1 MRETSSGLKLPN
13 EPVMVPLGRARAQL
27 ISIWLIWSACI
38 FILVLVQ
45 SISHKYD
52 SGAPIAIALA
62 QATSQ
67 AGSGAAEEGKDHTAD
82 LWKWLL
88 PNLLPTLTMM
98 VSAFAANAFSA
109 KEEVM
114 VRRDFHRFAMSL
126 SVFYLTVLLGLILI
140 QPIANSR
147 SAADQLRSLQ
157 TSNIATGPV
166 QGLVAAALSVLFA
179 TGKSLGNGRG
189 AKTESA
195 NDEKVK
201 GGDPENP
208 ANEPPIDGTKS

>member
-1 MRETSSGLKLPN
+1 MSETNSGLKFSN
-13 EPVMVPLGRARAQL
+13 EPVMLPLGRARAQL
-27 ISIWLIWSACI
+27 ISIWLLWSACI
-38 FILVLVQ
+38 FTLVLVQ

-52 SGAPIAIALA
+52 SGASIANALA
-62 QATSQ
+62 PATPQ
-67 AGSGAAEEGKDHTAD
+67 AGSGAEEEGKDHTAD

-98 VSAFAANAFSA
+98 VSAVAAGAFSA

-114 VRRDFHRFAMSL
+114 VRRDFHRFAISL

-140 QPIANSR
+140 QPIANPR
-147 SAADQLRSLQ
+147 SAADQIRSLQ
-157 TSNIATGPV
+157 TSNIATGPI

-179 TGKSLGNGRG
+179 TGKSLGNDRS

-195 NDEKVK
+195 NDEKIK
-201 GGDPENP
+201 GSGPGNP
-208 ANEPPIDGTKS
+208 ANEPPVEGAKS